1 MNERKIMERLGG
13 EELLTIDSG
22 TCANVI
28 FLDFGKGEE
37 MIILPKECTIYS
49 IPKKD

>member
-1 MNERKIMERLGG
+1 MRERELMERLGG

-22 TCANVI
+22 TCTNVI

-37 MIILPKECTIYS
+37 MIILPKECTTYS
-49 IPKKD
+49 IPRKG